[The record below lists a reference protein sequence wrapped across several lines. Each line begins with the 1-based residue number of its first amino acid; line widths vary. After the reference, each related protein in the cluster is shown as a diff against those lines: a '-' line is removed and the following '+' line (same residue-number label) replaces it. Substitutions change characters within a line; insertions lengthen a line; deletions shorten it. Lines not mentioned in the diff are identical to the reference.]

1 MNMELDEMKQAWQS
15 LDHRLEQQHAL
26 SLQMFRER
34 KFDTARKALHPLWRG
49 QVIQIA
55 VGLVLMLQFAP
66 YWVAHRHN
74 LHLMAYGLMM
84 HAYGLMCV
92 LTAARNLHLQS
103 RLDYAAPVIEI
114 QRRLAALR
122 TWRLREALLYGVTGC
137 FIWIPLVLIGFDHVG
152 ADIWV
157 TARLVV
163 WADVASGV
171 ACLVLMYGI
180 VRWSRLPGHER
191 FRATLDNTIIGR
203 SVRNTQAM
211 LDEIARFERA

>member
-1 MNMELDEMKQAWQS
+1 MELDEMKQAWQS
-15 LDHRLEQQHAL
+15 LNHRLAQQHAL
-26 SLQMFRER
+26 SLQMF
-34 KFDTARKALHPLWRG
+34 KDGKSDKARKALRPLWWG
-49 QVIQIA
+49 QLIQIA
-55 VGLVLMLQFAP
+55 VGVVLMLQFAP

-74 LHLMAYGLMM
+74 LHLMAYGLLM
-84 HAYGLMCV
+84 HAYGLMWI
-92 LTAARNLHLQS
+92 LTAALNLHLQS
-103 RLDYAAPVIEI
+103 RLDYTAPVIEI

-137 FIWIPLVLIGFDHVG
+137 FIWIPLLLIGFAQVG
-152 ADIWV
+152 ADVWV
-157 TARLVV
+157 TARSVV
-163 WADVASGV
+163 WADVASGM

>member
-1 MNMELDEMKQAWQS
+1 
-15 LDHRLEQQHAL
+15 
-26 SLQMFRER
+26 MFKDGKSER
-34 KFDTARKALHPLWRG
+34 AHKTLRPLWRG

-55 VGLVLMLQFAP
+55 VGVVLMLQFAP

-74 LHLMAYGLMM
+74 LHLMACGLMM

-92 LTAARNLHLQS
+92 LTAARNLHLQNC
-103 RLDYAAPVIEI
+103 LDYAAPVIEI

-122 TWRLREALLYGVTGC
+122 TWRLREALLHGATGC
-137 FIWIPLVLIGFDHVG
+137 FIWIPLVLIGFEHVG

-157 TARLVV
+157 TARSVV
-163 WADVASGV
+163 WADFASAA